1 MIYYP
6 SMSKNTII
14 DPNDPDSDSELLNA
28 LARNPADLGFPPL
41 LAMDL
46 ALKIAKP
53 REVCEMYGI
62 TKQEFGEII
71 KHPVFV
77 KAYQE
82 AVEMLKTEGMAFR
95 VKARLMAEGYLTTAY
110 QMVQN
115 GRTSDAVR
123 ADLIKSTVR
132 WAGLDAKATDVN
144 AGTGFNIQ
152 INLTPV
158 VQPT

>member
-1 MIYYP
+1 
-6 SMSKNTII
+6 MSENTII
-14 DPNDPDSDSELLNA
+14 DPNDPDGDSELLNA
-28 LARNPADLGFPPL
+28 LARNPAELGFPPM

-46 ALKIAKP
+46 ALKLDKP
-53 REVCEMYGI
+53 HKICAIYGI
-62 TKQEFGEII
+62 TKEDFAKII
-71 KHPVFV
+71 AHPVFI
-77 KAYQE
+77 KSYQE
-82 AVEMLKTEGMAFR
+82 AVEMLKTDGMAFR
-95 VKARLMAEGYLTTAY
+95 IKARLQAEGYLTTVF

-152 INLTPV
+152 INLGPV
-158 VQPT
+158 GP